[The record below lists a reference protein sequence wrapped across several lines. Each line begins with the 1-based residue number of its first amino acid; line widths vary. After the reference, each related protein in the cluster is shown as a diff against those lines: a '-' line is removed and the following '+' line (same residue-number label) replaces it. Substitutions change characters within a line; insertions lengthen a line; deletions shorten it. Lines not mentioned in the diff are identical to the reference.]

1 MIFELSIRLIDGEQ
15 HDSWQWREGVG
26 VEGLR
31 KWTWMAVVSVGRRE
45 HKVTKW

>member
-26 VEGLR
+26 GGGIAQMDMDGCGECWAEG
-31 KWTWMAVVSVGRRE
+31 A
-45 HKVTKW
+45 